1 MEPPPEETASLLD
14 RSRAGD
20 AAASAQ
26 LTDELYGQLRGIAE
40 RLFARERRDHSLQP
54 TAIVHEAWLR
64 VAGIAAPTDKAR
76 FLGLAARAMRNVLVD
91 HARRRRAGKRGGEVG
106 HVALD
111 DVLALYEAQ
120 QPDLLALDEALGRL
134 AAHDERCA
142 RIVELRFFAGLTL
155 EETGA
160 TLELSTTHV
169 HRLWEFA
176 RAWLRDFLGEPSN

>member
-1 MEPPPEETASLLD
+1 MEPSPEETASLLD

-20 AAASAQ
+20 AAASQQ
-26 LTDELYGQLRGIAE
+26 LTDELYGQLRAMAE
-40 RLFARERRDHSLQP
+40 RLFAHERRDHSLQP

-64 VAGIAAPTDKAR
+64 VAGVAAPASKAR
-76 FLGLAARAMRNVLVD
+76 FLALAARAMRNVLVD
-91 HARRRRAGKRGGEVG
+91 HARRRKAGKRGGNAG
-106 HVALD
+106 HVPLD
-111 DVLALYEAQ
+111 DVLALYETQ
-120 QPDLLALDEALGRL
+120 EPDLLALDEALARL

-160 TLELSTTHV
+160 ILELSTTHV

-176 RAWLRDFLGEPSN
+176 RAWLRDALGEPTA